1 MTVILNNPRVQAQKS
16 PTTARPHSLRSLW
29 KRLAIVVMV
38 TVGFLT
44 AAFWFVGY
52 ATFYRDNQDPLQH
65 VDAIV
70 VLGGDDDGRED
81 YGRRLALEGYADTLV
96 VSNPYPYHRGSD
108 PVRRANMRNLCNS
121 STPELRVVCFEPE
134 PATTK
139 GEAMFVEKIAND
151 RGWTSVMV
159 ITWRYHLVR
168 AEYIFG
174 QCFRGHVATRSV
186 PRSYDKSIG
195 EWFGTFAYQ
204 YGGFIKAAAIGCR
217 D

>member
-1 MTVILNNPRVQAQKS
+1 MLNNLRVQPQKTPS
-16 PTTARPHSLRSLW
+16 TPRPVRRRPLW
-29 KRLAIVVMV
+29 RRLAIVVMV
-38 TVGFLT
+38 AIGAGV

-52 ATFYRDNQDPLQH
+52 MAFYRDNQDPLQH

-70 VLGGDDDGRED
+70 VLGGDDDGREN
-81 YGRRLALEGYADTLV
+81 YGRQLALNGYADTLV

-121 STPELRVVCFEPE
+121 STPELQVVCFEPE
-134 PATTK
+134 PATTR

-168 AEYIFG
+168 ADYIFG
-174 QCFRGHVATRSV
+174 QCYEGQVAMRSV
-186 PRSYDKSIG
+186 PRSYDQTIG
-195 EWFGTFAYQ
+195 GWFDTFAYQ
-204 YGGFIKAAAIGCR
+204 FGGLIKAAAIGCR

>member
-1 MTVILNNPRVQAQKS
+1 MLNNLRVQPQKTPS
-16 PTTARPHSLRSLW
+16 TPRPVRRRPLW
-29 KRLAIVVMV
+29 RRLAIVVMV
-38 TVGFLT
+38 AIGAVVS
-44 AAFWFVGY
+44 AFWFVGY
-52 ATFYRDNQDPLQH
+52 MAFYRDNQDPLQH

-70 VLGGDDDGRED
+70 VLGGDDDGREN
-81 YGRRLALEGYADTLV
+81 YGRQLALNGYADTLV

-121 STPELRVVCFEPE
+121 STPELQVVCFEPE
-134 PATTK
+134 PATTR

-168 AEYIFG
+168 ADYIFG
-174 QCFRGHVATRSV
+174 QCYEGQVAMRSV
-186 PRSYDKSIG
+186 PRSYDQTIG
-195 EWFGTFAYQ
+195 GWFDTFAYQ
-204 YGGFIKAAAIGCR
+204 FGGLIKAAAIGCR